1 MTDMELK
8 ELVASL
14 AVRQTDSEQRMD
26 RAELYLV
33 QAGRDLAESAERHKE
48 IDRTLAE
55 SAERHKQ
62 TEQALAESAER
73 HKQTE
78 RTLAESRR
86 RFLAEN
92 AERQKVMER
101 ETQETWRQIR
111 ELGKQLGGLGQ
122 KFGGFTE
129 GMAFPSM
136 KKILTERFHMTDIGP
151 WRTSHKNGR
160 TMEIDVLAHANGKVD
175 EVYVVEVKS
184 TLREE
189 GLEQMLR
196 ILREFHDFFPDH
208 AGKKLYG
215 ILAAV
220 NVPDNVRNKVLKAGI
235 YLARIHDETF
245 ELSVPEN
252 FQPRAY

>member
-1 MTDMELK
+1 MTDLELK
-8 ELVASL
+8 ELVANL

-26 RAELYLV
+26 RTERYLE
-33 QAGRDLAESAERHKE
+33 RTERTLAESAERHKE
-48 IDRTLAE
+48 IDR
-55 SAERHKQ
+55 
-62 TEQALAESAER
+62 ALAESAER
-73 HKQTE
+73 H
-78 RTLAESRR
+78 
-86 RFLAEN
+86 
-92 AERQKVMER
+92 R
-101 ETQETWRQIR
+101 EIDREQQETWRQIR
-111 ELGKQLGGLGQ
+111 EVGKQLGGLGQ

-136 KKILTERFHMTDIGP
+136 KKILTERFRMTDIGP
-151 WRTSHKNGR
+151 WRTSHRNGR
-160 TMEIDVLAHANGKVD
+160 TMEIDVLAHADDKVD

-196 ILREFHDFFPDH
+196 ILREFHDFFSGH
-208 AGKKLYG
+208 KGKMLYG

-235 YLARIHDETF
+235 YLARIHDESF
-245 ELSVPEN
+245 EISVPEG

>member
-1 MTDMELK
+1 MTDLELK
-8 ELVASL
+8 ELVANL

-26 RAELYLV
+26 RAERYLEL
-33 QAGRDLAESAERHKE
+33 AGRDLAESAERHKE
-48 IDRTLAE
+48 IDLLQR
-55 SAERHKQ
+55 
-62 TEQALAESAER
+62 
-73 HKQTE
+73 
-78 RTLAESRR
+78 
-86 RFLAEN
+86 EN
-92 AERQKVMER
+92 AREIKETDRQIKELSR
-101 ETQETWRQIR
+101 ETDRQIK

-151 WRTSHKNGR
+151 WRTSHRNGR
-160 TMEIDVLAHANGKVD
+160 TMEIDVLAHANDKVN

-196 ILREFHDFFPDH
+196 ILREFHDFFSGH
-208 AGKKLYG
+208 RGKKLYG

-235 YLARIHDETF
+235 YLARIHDESF
-245 ELSVPEN
+245 EISVPES